1 MLEIGSVIDGKYKI
15 LNVIGR
21 GGMSVVYLAMN
32 EKANKQW
39 AIKEV
44 RKDGVSNFDVIKQG
58 LIVETDMLK
67 KFDHPALPSIIDV
80 IDQDGTFL
88 IVMDYIQGNPL
99 SDSIQEHGALPQSD
113 VIDWAI
119 QLCDVLDYLHNQT
132 PPIIYRDM
140 KPANVM
146 LKPDGKVTLIDFG
159 TAREYKTANVEDT
172 TCLGTR
178 GYAAPEQFGGQG
190 QTDPRTDIYCLG
202 ATLYHLVT
210 GHNPSEPPY
219 EIVPIRQWDE
229 SLSQGL
235 ENIIIK
241 CTQNNPDDRYQTC
254 TELLYALEHYE
265 ELDDVYIRAQKKKLK
280 LFSLTAALTIG
291 SLAVAGWANHQ
302 SNKIVASDYDYQ
314 MEIAASTEDYSTKLA
329 SYISALSIRPDIE
342 EPYDSLIEL
351 FSEDLTIDEDE
362 ANILNRLSIGDVK
375 QDVLKILEKNS
386 SSAELVN
393 VSKLGKLKPLD
404 QLQSNQQGY
413 GSVCYKIGEALW
425 FYYKQKTDVDGES
438 EIESDTSSDVT
449 KKTIPLAWFKRVCNN
464 EQASE
469 EQKRNAEM
477 YAKIGEFYQTIP
489 QKIYKGTDAGEYK
502 KIWDYFETLLE
513 ADAMKNTSDAIKVRL
528 YDEIISNIYSYSS
541 SFQSDG
547 VLREKL
553 ESRISSVEKDI
564 AQMQTNNVYLL
575 EDIKKIN
582 NNIPE
587 ARKKL
592 DIKVVEEETEQGLEA
607 TNAGGEA

>member
-99 SDSIQEHGALPQSD
+99 SDSIQEYGALPQED

-119 QLCDVLDYLHNQT
+119 QLCDVLDYLHSQN

-241 CTQNNPDDRYQTC
+241 CTQNNPEDRYQSC

-265 ELDDVYIRAQKKKLK
+265 ELDDVYIRKQKKKMRN
-280 LFSLTAALTIG
+280 FSLTAGLTIL
-291 SLAVAGWANHQ
+291 SLISAGWANTQ
-302 SNKIVASDYDYQ
+302 SSKIVASDYDRQ
-314 MEIAASTEDYSTKLA
+314 MEIAASTDDYCTKMA
-329 SYISALSIRPDIE
+329 SYISALSIRPE
-342 EPYDSLIEL
+342 LKEPY
-351 FSEDLTIDEDE
+351 EDLVDLFASDLVIGEEE
-362 ANILNRLSIGDVK
+362 ANLLNRLSLGGIGGDVK
-375 QDVLKILEKNS
+375 KILKSQNS
-386 SSAELVN
+386 DAELVN
-393 VSKLGKLKPLD
+393 ESKLENLKPLD
-404 QLQSNQQGY
+404 QLSANAEDY
-413 GSVCYKIGEALW
+413 GSVCYKIGESLW
-425 FYYKQKTDVDGES
+425 FYYDSSNTKVSQKT
-438 EIESDTSSDVT
+438 T
-449 KKTIPLAWFKRVCNN
+449 PLAWFKKVLSNDK
-464 EQASE
+464 ATTE
-469 EQKRNAEM
+469 EKNSAEM
-477 YAKIGEFYQTIP
+477 YAKIGECYQTLP
-489 QKIYKGTDAGEYK
+489 QKIYQGTDAGEYK
-502 KIWDYFETLLE
+502 NLWDYFDKLLSK
-513 ADAMKNTSDAIKVRL
+513 DKGMLSSDAIRVRL
-528 YDEIISNIYSYSS
+528 YNEILTDIITYSS
-541 SFQSDG
+541 SFQNDG
-547 VLREKL
+547 ITK
-553 ESRISSVEKDI
+553 ESMSARIEEIEQYINNV
-564 AQMQTNNVYLL
+564 QTNNEYLL
-575 EDIKKIN
+575 KDIDMMKENVEK
-582 NNIPE
+582 
-587 ARKKL
+587 AKVKL
-592 DIKVVEEETEQGLEA
+592 DTEVVKEDTLPQDTANEV
-607 TNAGGEA
+607 GGES

>member
-99 SDSIQEHGALPQSD
+99 SDSIQEYGALPQED

-119 QLCDVLDYLHNQT
+119 QLCDVLDYLHSQN

-140 KPANVM
+140 KPANIM

-241 CTQNNPDDRYQTC
+241 CTQNNPEDRYQSC

-265 ELDDVYIRAQKKKLK
+265 ELDDVYIRKQKKKMRN
-280 LFSLTAALTIG
+280 FSITAGLTIL
-291 SLAVAGWANHQ
+291 SLISAGWANMQ
-302 SNKIVASDYDYQ
+302 SGKIVASDYDRQ
-314 MEIAASTEDYSTKLA
+314 MAIAASTDDYCTKMA
-329 SYISALSIRPDIE
+329 SYISALSIRPE
-342 EPYDSLIEL
+342 LKEPY
-351 FSEDLTIDEDE
+351 EDLVDLFASDLVIVEEE
-362 ANILNRLSIGDVK
+362 ANILNRLSLGAIGGDV
-375 QDVLKILEKNS
+375 QKILKSQNS
-386 SSAELVN
+386 DAELVN
-393 VSKLGKLKPLD
+393 ESKLENLKPLD
-404 QLQSNQQGY
+404 QLSVNAEDY
-413 GSVCYKIGEALW
+413 GSVCYKIGESLW
-425 FYYKQKTDVDGES
+425 FYYDSSKTKVSQKT
-438 EIESDTSSDVT
+438 T
-449 KKTIPLAWFKRVCNN
+449 PLAWFKKVCNN
-464 EQASE
+464 D
-469 EQKRNAEM
+469 K
-477 YAKIGEFYQTIP
+477 
-489 QKIYKGTDAGEYK
+489 
-502 KIWDYFETLLE
+502 
-513 ADAMKNTSDAIKVRL
+513 
-528 YDEIISNIYSYSS
+528 
-541 SFQSDG
+541 
-547 VLREKL
+547 
-553 ESRISSVEKDI
+553 
-564 AQMQTNNVYLL
+564 
-575 EDIKKIN
+575 
-582 NNIPE
+582 
-587 ARKKL
+587 
-592 DIKVVEEETEQGLEA
+592 A
-607 TNAGGEA
+607 TK